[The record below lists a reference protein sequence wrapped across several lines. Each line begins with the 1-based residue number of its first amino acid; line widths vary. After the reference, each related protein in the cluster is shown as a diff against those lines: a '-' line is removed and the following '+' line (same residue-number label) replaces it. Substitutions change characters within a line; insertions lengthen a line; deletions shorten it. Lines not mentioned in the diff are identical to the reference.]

1 MERPVFK
8 PIGTPSEE
16 LDTPALVV
24 DLGAVES
31 NIATVHRRVQDAG
44 SRVRPRLDAHLC
56 PAIGHMQVGAGGTS
70 GVAVSTV
77 GQAEVFSQH
86 GFDNI
91 LITNVAV
98 TQSKIARI
106 ASLAKRITLKVGTD
120 RARQYRRPERGG
132 SQPGYPVWRGCVD
145 PRLRGFYRRVAG

>member
-56 PAIGHMQVGAGGTS
+56 PAIGHMQAGAGGTS

-98 TQSKIARI
+98 TPSKIGSHRVAGQADHSHSR
-106 ASLAKRITLKVGTD
+106 D
-120 RARQYRRPERGG
+120 RQLPQYRRPQRGG
-132 SQPGYPVWRGCVD
+132 GQHRRPAGRGCGC
-145 PRLRGFYRRVAG
+145 PRLRRFYRRVAG

>member
-31 NIATVHRRVQDAG
+31 NIATVHQRVQDAG
-44 SRVRPRLDAHLC
+44 SRLRPRLDAHLC
-56 PAIGHMQVGAGGTS
+56 PAIGHMQIRAGGTS

-86 GFDNI
+86 GFHDI
-91 LITNVAV
+91 LIANVAV
-98 TQSKIARI
+98 TPSKIARV
-106 ASLAKRITLKVGTD
+106 ASLARRVTLIVGTD
-120 RARQYRRPERGG
+120 SAQNIDDLSRISAQ
-132 SQPGYPVWRGCVD
+132 RGCAVGSG
-145 PRLRGFYRRVAG
+145 RGHTRQRRFHRRVA

>member
-8 PIGTPSEE
+8 PIGTSSEE

-44 SRVRPRLDAHLC
+44 SILRPRLDAHLC
-56 PAIGHMQVGAGGTS
+56 PAIGHMQVRAGGTS

-77 GQAEVFSQH
+77 SQAEVFSQH
-86 GFDNI
+86 GFDDI

-98 TQSKIARI
+98 TRSKLARI
-106 ASLAKRITLKVGTD
+106 ASLAKRITLTVGTD
-120 RARQYRRPERGG
+120 SVRNIDDLSEAAVSIDARLG
-132 SQPGYPVWRGCVD
+132 
-145 PRLRGFYRRVAG
+145 VAVAVRSYGDSIGAPAG